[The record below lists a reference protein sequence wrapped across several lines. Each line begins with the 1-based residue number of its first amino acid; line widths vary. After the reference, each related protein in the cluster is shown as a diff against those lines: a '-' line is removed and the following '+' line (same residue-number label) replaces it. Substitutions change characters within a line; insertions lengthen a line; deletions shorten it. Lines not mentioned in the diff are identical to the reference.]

1 MRVSRPAKL
10 LDGSAGQRLVQ
21 RHLGQSDV
29 RQAGQMVGMASAG
42 KPCPM

>member
-1 MRVSRPAKL
+1 MRVSRLAKL

-29 RQAGQMVGMASAG
+29 RQAGQMVCMASAG